1 MDIMQILQDLWT
13 QYGEVIVGVVSGLG
27 FGSVGVFLGRAAGR
41 FVANKI
47 TGNLDRNKIVSGVS
61 ENVIQG
67 VSEHLAG
74 HAIDVDISAV
84 VDARIQQEMGR
95 VVEAAE
101 KTRDDMAATKKTVAL
116 VASAVSRS
124 RLLTQEEQAKLADA
138 ADELEGR
145 ITKETLPVTKIKL
158 EVKPQAVKTA
168 EPASEA
174 KTEAAAGTT
183 KKKLKL

>member
-1 MDIMQILQDLWT
+1 MDIMQILQDLWA
-13 QYGEVIVGVVSGLG
+13 QYGEVVVGVISGLG
-27 FGSVGVFLGRAAGR
+27 FGSVGVFLGRTAGK
-41 FVANKI
+41 FVAQKI
-47 TGNLDRNKIVSGVS
+47 TGNLDRNKIVNGVS

-95 VVEAAE
+95 VVDAAE

-116 VASAVSRS
+116 VAAAVSRS
-124 RLLTQEEQAKLADA
+124 RLLTQEEQAKLAEA

-145 ITKETLPVTKIKL
+145 VTKETLPVTKIKL
-158 EVKPQAVKTA
+158 EVKPQVVSTTEEQKEKTTA
-168 EPASEA
+168 DA
-174 KTEAAAGTT
+174 T